1 MAEKIATRHA
11 YGESLAEIGKD
22 PRIVALDTDVSTCTM
37 SVIFGKEYPERFF
50 NCGIA
55 EANMIGMAA
64 GLSTFGYVPF
74 VHAFAMFMAGRGY
87 DQIRNSICYPGLN
100 VKCVGTHA
108 GLSVGEDGAT
118 HQCVEDIAL
127 MRAIPGMTVVCPAD
141 GKETAAAAKA
151 AAEYKGP
158 VYLRL
163 GRLAVDTVTDVEDYT
178 FEIGKAVQ
186 LKPGD
191 DAAVIATGLMVAEAL
206 KAADML
212 RKEGIRTRVLDMHTI
227 KPLDEEA
234 VLKAARETDGIVTA
248 EEHNVLG
255 GLGSAVSEVVTG
267 TCPVPVQRVGVQ
279 DSFGRSGD
287 ASALLKQYHL
297 CAEDICLAVK
307 KVLSQKCG
315 RQ

>member
-1 MAEKIATRHA
+1 MAEKVATRHA
-11 YGESLAEIGKD
+11 YGESLAEIGAD

-37 SVIFGKEYPERFF
+37 SVLFGEKYPERFF

-55 EANMIGMAA
+55 EGNMIGMAA
-64 GLSTFGYVPF
+64 GLSTFGYIPF

-127 MRAIPGMTVVCPAD
+127 MRAIPGMTVICPAD
-141 GKETAAAAKA
+141 AKETAAATKA
-151 AAEYKGP
+151 IAEYKGP

-163 GRLAVDTVTDVEDYT
+163 GRLAVDTVTDVEGYE
-178 FEIGKAVQ
+178 FKIGKAVE
-186 LKPGD
+186 LHAGTD
-191 DAAVIATGLMVAEAL
+191 VTIIATGLMVIEAV
-206 KAADML
+206 KAVEELA
-212 RKEGIRTRVLDMHTI
+212 KEGISARLLDMHTI

-234 VLKAARETDGIVTA
+234 VLRAAAETGAIVTV

-255 GLGSAVSEVVTG
+255 GLGGAVCETVAANTL
-267 TCPVPVQRVGVQ
+267 VPVERIGVK
-279 DSFGRSGD
+279 DSFGRSGN
-287 ASALLKQYHL
+287 ALELLKQYHL
-297 CAEDICLAVK
+297 TAPDIAAAAK
-307 KVLSQKCG
+307 KAIARKRG
-315 RQ
+315 